1 MQWVKNRLIPAL
13 KAAYPQCFSA
23 TRDAHMTIVMDRA
36 PYHCA
41 SSGDRFNPL
50 DAGHKPSREALV
62 DKMRAIMAAKGHA
75 ATLVVTHKN
84 VVQAPG
90 QPPADVVLNVALDD
104 AEKARKGKPGV
115 NAAVGELRAA
125 AYAWLIEHSPETLLN
140 DVEAYLRAECPRVH
154 VLWSAP
160 NCPELNPIEMVWAQ
174 AKLYVACKFTGKR
187 SKAELR
193 RHFHDGLY
201 TDRLAKPGQLNVRGG
216 NFVRDPATGKCA
228 AAASLFA
235 HVHHARKGGVQTA
248 LRDDKV
254 LAAAGGPGHV
264 QVIGALKFGS
274 LSALQ
279 LGEVVGEALQ
289 YTALAQ
295 VKWLMQE
302 RLKKLPVDGPH
313 AAVDL
318 AAEQEYI
325 HGHEPDEVDEG

>member
-1 MQWVKNRLIPAL
+1 VKNRLIPAL

-193 RHFHDGLY
+193 RHFHD
-201 TDRLAKPGQLNVRGG
+201 RPVHGQARQA
-216 NFVRDPATGKCA
+216 RA
-228 AAASLFA
+228 AQREGRQLC
-235 HVHHARKGGVQTA
+235 Q
-248 LRDDKV
+248 
-254 LAAAGGPGHV
+254 GPGDG
-264 QVIGALKFGS
+264 QVCRRSVPIRARAPRAQGRRADGAQG
-274 LSALQ
+274 
-279 LGEVVGEALQ
+279 
-289 YTALAQ
+289 
-295 VKWLMQE
+295 
-302 RLKKLPVDGPH
+302 R
-313 AAVDL
+313 
-318 AAEQEYI
+318 
-325 HGHEPDEVDEG
+325 

>member
-84 VVQAPG
+84 VVQAPS

-160 NCPELNPIEMVWAQ
+160 NCPELNPIEMAWARAQ
-174 AKLYVACKFTGKR
+174 A
-187 SKAELR
+187 LR
-193 RHFHDGLY
+193 RVQVH
-201 TDRLAKPGQLNVRGG
+201 GQALQGG
-216 NFVRDPATGKCA
+216 A
-228 AAASLFA
+228 AAPLPRRP
-235 HVHHARKGGVQTA
+235 VHGQARQA
-248 LRDDKV
+248 R
-254 LAAAGGPGHV
+254 AAQREGRQLCQGPGDG
-264 QVIGALKFGS
+264 QVCRRSVPIRARAPRAQGRRADGAQG
-274 LSALQ
+274 
-279 LGEVVGEALQ
+279 
-289 YTALAQ
+289 
-295 VKWLMQE
+295 
-302 RLKKLPVDGPH
+302 R
-313 AAVDL
+313 
-318 AAEQEYI
+318 
-325 HGHEPDEVDEG
+325 